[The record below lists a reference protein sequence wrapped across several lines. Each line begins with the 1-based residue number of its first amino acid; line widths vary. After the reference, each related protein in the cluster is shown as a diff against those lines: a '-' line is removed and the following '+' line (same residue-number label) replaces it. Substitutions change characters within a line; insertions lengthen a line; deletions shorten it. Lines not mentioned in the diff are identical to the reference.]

1 MPSVK
6 IKKIDPRIDKFI
18 TIATDGVW
26 RHLGPTEI
34 GDIVYET
41 HMEGIPGGCDDIND
55 KIRAEC
61 AQENGKNLDDH
72 TIIISALTNN

>member
-6 IKKIDPRIDKFI
+6 IKKIDQTQDKFI

-26 RHLGPTEI
+26 RHLGPTDV

-55 KIRAEC
+55 KILAVC
-61 AQENGKNLDDH
+61 GQEKRKN
-72 TIIISALTNN
+72 

>member
-55 KIRAEC
+55 KIKTEC

-72 TIIISALTNN
+72 TIIISALTTN